1 MFSVKLVYIRIL
13 GEFMDFVGLTIFI
26 LQFLK
31 NVVGNWGLAII
42 ALTIIVRLAMW
53 HSSVSQ
59 QRSMRVMQ
67 ALQPKMKMIQDRYKS
82 DPQTMQ
88 RKMAEFYKEHQ
99 FNPMGGCL
107 PMLIQIPIFIL
118 LYTALIS
125 PQFIAA
131 AGKSNFLF
139 IDRLDATIKS
149 NAGVSFDG
157 KFQVGPRDNFQAGK
171 EAKVYLK
178 SGEVLDSVKV
188 KQPMKAVEVQGDI
201 VPGENLDLKIAL
213 DNLNLKF
220 AELNGIEKAEIDI
233 LDISTR
239 ETEKVEFTRNGD
251 ILMASVPTAVVA
263 GAIHYDVIFLII
275 LFAITMWI
283 SQKVMMAQNKNQP
296 QDPTQQAIQKSMGTI
311 MPVMIMVTF
320 VFIPIPAG
328 VLLYLVTSN
337 IFQIVQT
344 VIINKKL
351 DKEDETKKAAKQGSN
366 KDIDTKASM
375 DSKIIEVKDAKD
387 VEDK

>member
-1 MFSVKLVYIRIL
+1 
-13 GEFMDFVGLTIFI
+13 MDFVQLTIYI
-26 LQFLK
+26 LKILA

-53 HSSVSQ
+53 HSSVAQ
-59 QRSMRVMQ
+59 QRSMRTMQ
-67 ALQPKMKMIQDRYKS
+67 ALQPKMKMIQERYKS

-118 LYTALIS
+118 LYSALIS
-125 PQFIAA
+125 PQFIQQ
-131 AGKSNFLF
+131 AGKANFLF

-157 KFQVGPRDNFQAGK
+157 KFQAGPRDTFQAGK

-178 SGEVLDSVKV
+178 NGDIIEKV
-188 KQPMKAVEVQGDI
+188 KINQPMKAVSVQGEL
-201 VPGENLDLKIAL
+201 VPGETLDLKIPL
-213 DNLNLKF
+213 DNLNEKF
-220 AELNGIEKAEIDI
+220 SVLDNVEKAEIDV

-239 ETEKVEFTRNGD
+239 ETEKLTFERNGG
-251 ILMASVPTAVVA
+251 ILIASVPTAAVQTEV
-263 GAIHYDVIFLII
+263 HYDVIALIV

-296 QDPTQQAIQKSMGTI
+296 QDPSQQAIQKSMGTI
-311 MPVMIMVTF
+311 MPVMIIATF
-320 VFIPIPAG
+320 IFIPIPAG

-351 DKEDETKKAAKQGSN
+351 DKEDEEKKAEKQAKSAKKDIEKKAAEN
-366 KDIDTKASM
+366 
-375 DSKIIEVKDAKD
+375 SKVIEVKEKD
-387 VEDK
+387 IKETGEDN

>member
-1 MFSVKLVYIRIL
+1 
-13 GEFMDFVGLTIFI
+13 MDFVGLTIYI
-26 LQFLK
+26 LKGLAQIFG
-31 NVVGNWGLAII
+31 NNWGLAII
-42 ALTIIVRLAMW
+42 ALTIIVRLLMW
-53 HSSVSQ
+53 HSSVAQ

-67 ALQPKMKMIQDRYKS
+67 TLQPKMKMIQDRYKS

-125 PQFIAA
+125 PQFLEQ
-131 AGKSNFLF
+131 AGKANFFF
-139 IDRLDATIKS
+139 IERLDATIKS

-178 SGEVLDSVKV
+178 TGETLEKVKV
-188 KQPMKAVEVQGDI
+188 KQPMKAVEVQGNI
-201 VPGENLDLKIAL
+201 VPGETLDLKISL
-213 DNLNLKF
+213 DNLNEKF
-220 AELNGIEKAEIDI
+220 SVLDNVEKAEIDI
-233 LDISTR
+233 LDMSTR
-239 ETEKVEFTRNGD
+239 ETEKVEFKRVGD
-251 ILMASVPTAVVA
+251 ILAASVPTVKVES
-263 GAIHYDVIFLII
+263 AIHYDVIFLIM
-275 LFAITMWI
+275 LFAATMYL

-311 MPVMIMVTF
+311 MPVMILATF
-320 VFIPIPAG
+320 LFIPIPAG

-337 IFQIVQT
+337 IFQIAQT

-351 DKEDETKKAAKQGSN
+351 DKEENDKKAQKSGSASKTVDEKVS
-366 KDIDTKASM
+366 KDSN
-375 DSKIIEVKDAKD
+375 IIEVKDAKNLD
-387 VEDK
+387 TKDEEQK

>member
-1 MFSVKLVYIRIL
+1 MGFT
-13 GEFMDFVGLTIFI
+13 DLTIMV
-26 LQFLK
+26 LK
-31 NVVGNWGLAII
+31 CLANIVGNWGLAII
-42 ALTIIVRLAMW
+42 VLTILVRLAMW
-53 HSSVSQ
+53 HSSVAQ

-82 DPQTMQ
+82 DPQMMQ

-118 LYTALIS
+118 LYSALIS
-125 PQFIAA
+125 PQFLEQ
-131 AGKSNFLF
+131 AGRANFLF

-149 NAGVSFDG
+149 NAGLSFDG
-157 KFQVGPRDNFQAGK
+157 KFQVGERDNFQAGK
-171 EAKVYLK
+171 VAKVYLEN
-178 SGEVLDSVKV
+178 GEILEAVKV
-188 KQPMKAVEVQGDI
+188 KQPMKAVEVQGSI
-201 VPGENLDLKIAL
+201 VPGEDLDLKIPL

-220 AELNGIEKAEIDI
+220 AELNGIKKADIDV

-239 ETEKVEFTRNGD
+239 ETEKVEFIRSGD
-251 ILMASVPTAVVA
+251 ILMASVPTVKVE

-283 SQKVMMAQNKNQP
+283 SQKVMMAQSKNQP

-311 MPVMIMVTF
+311 MPAMIMVTF

-351 DKEDETKKAAKQGSN
+351 DAEDAAKKAAKSGA
-366 KDIDTKASM
+366 KTVDTKAQTGEV
-375 DSKIIEVKDAKD
+375 IEVKDVKD
-387 VEDK
+387 VDTPDTKE

>member
-1 MFSVKLVYIRIL
+1 
-13 GEFMDFVGLTIFI
+13 MDFVGLTIEI
-26 LQFLK
+26 LKALAALF
-31 NVVGNWGLAII
+31 NNNWGLAII

-125 PQFIAA
+125 PQFIQQ
-131 AGKSNFLF
+131 AGKANFIF

-157 KFQVGPRDNFQAGK
+157 KFQASPRDVFQAGK
-171 EAKVYLK
+171 TAKVYLK
-178 SGEVLDSVKV
+178 NGEILDAVKIN
-188 KQPMKAVEVQGDI
+188 QPTKAVIVQGAV
-201 VPGENLDLKIAL
+201 VPGESLDLKIPL
-213 DNLNLKF
+213 DNLNEKF
-220 AELNGIEKAEIDI
+220 SILDMVEKADIDI

-239 ETEKVEFTRNGD
+239 ETEKVEFVRLGD
-251 ILMASVPTAVVA
+251 NLISSVPTDKVET
-263 GAIHYDVIFLII
+263 AIHYDVIFLII
-275 LFAITMWI
+275 LFAITMFI

-311 MPVMIMVTF
+311 MPAMIMVTF
-320 VFIPIPAG
+320 IFIPIPAG

-337 IFQIVQT
+337 IFQIFQT
-344 VIINKKL
+344 IIINKKL
-351 DKEDETKKAAKQGSN
+351 DKEDEAKKLAKAG
-366 KDIDTKASM
+366 KDPKDKAS
-375 DSKIIEVKDAKD
+375 DGSKIIEVKDVKEVD
-387 VEDK
+387 DNKEN

>member
-1 MFSVKLVYIRIL
+1 
-13 GEFMDFVGLTIFI
+13 MDFVGLTIEI
-26 LQFLK
+26 LKALAALF
-31 NVVGNWGLAII
+31 NNNWGLAII

-125 PQFIAA
+125 PQFIQQ
-131 AGKSNFLF
+131 AGKANFIF

-157 KFQVGPRDNFQAGK
+157 KFQASPRDVFQAGK
-171 EAKVYLK
+171 TAKVYLK
-178 SGEVLDSVKV
+178 NGEILDAVKIN
-188 KQPMKAVEVQGDI
+188 QPTKAVIVQGAV
-201 VPGENLDLKIAL
+201 VPGESLDLKIPL
-213 DNLNLKF
+213 DNLNEKF
-220 AELNGIEKAEIDI
+220 SILDMVEKADIDI

-239 ETEKVEFTRNGD
+239 ETEKVEFVRSGD
-251 ILMASVPTAVVA
+251 NLISSVPTDKVET
-263 GAIHYDVIFLII
+263 AIHYDVIFLII
-275 LFAITMWI
+275 LFAITMFI

-311 MPVMIMVTF
+311 MPAMIMVTF
-320 VFIPIPAG
+320 IFIPIPAG

-337 IFQIVQT
+337 IFQIFQT
-344 VIINKKL
+344 IIINKKL
-351 DKEDETKKAAKQGSN
+351 DKEDEVKKLAKAG
-366 KDIDTKASM
+366 KDPKDKAS
-375 DSKIIEVKDAKD
+375 DGSKIIEVKDVKEVD
-387 VEDK
+387 DNKEN

>member
-1 MFSVKLVYIRIL
+1 
-13 GEFMDFVGLTIFI
+13 MDFVGLTIEI
-26 LQFLK
+26 LKALAALF
-31 NVVGNWGLAII
+31 NNNWGLAII

-125 PQFIAA
+125 PQFIQQ
-131 AGKSNFLF
+131 AGKANFIF

-157 KFQVGPRDNFQAGK
+157 KFQASPRDVFQAGK
-171 EAKVYLK
+171 TAKVYLK
-178 SGEVLDSVKV
+178 NGETLDAVKIN
-188 KQPMKAVEVQGDI
+188 QPTKAVIVQGAV
-201 VPGENLDLKIAL
+201 VPGESLDLKIPL
-213 DNLNLKF
+213 DNLNEKF
-220 AELNGIEKAEIDI
+220 SILDMVEKADIDI

-239 ETEKVEFTRNGD
+239 ETEKVEFVRSGD
-251 ILMASVPTAVVA
+251 NLISSVPTDKVET
-263 GAIHYDVIFLII
+263 AIHYDVIFLII
-275 LFAITMWI
+275 LFAITMFI

-311 MPVMIMVTF
+311 MPAMIMVTF
-320 VFIPIPAG
+320 IFIPIPAG

-337 IFQIVQT
+337 IFQIFQT
-344 VIINKKL
+344 IIINKKL
-351 DKEDETKKAAKQGSN
+351 DKEDEAKKLAKAG
-366 KDIDTKASM
+366 KDPKDKAS
-375 DSKIIEVKDAKD
+375 DGSKIIEVKDVKEVD
-387 VEDK
+387 DNKEN

>member
-1 MFSVKLVYIRIL
+1 
-13 GEFMDFVGLTIFI
+13 MDFVGLTIEI
-26 LQFLK
+26 LKALAALF
-31 NVVGNWGLAII
+31 NNNWGLAII

-125 PQFIAA
+125 PQFIQQ
-131 AGKSNFLF
+131 AGKANFIF

-157 KFQVGPRDNFQAGK
+157 KFQASPRDVFQAGK
-171 EAKVYLK
+171 TAKVYLK
-178 SGEVLDSVKV
+178 NGEILDAVKIN
-188 KQPMKAVEVQGDI
+188 QPTKAVIVQGAV
-201 VPGENLDLKIAL
+201 VPGESLDLKIPL
-213 DNLNLKF
+213 DNLNEKF
-220 AELNGIEKAEIDI
+220 SILDMVEKADIDI

-239 ETEKVEFTRNGD
+239 ETEKVEFVRLGD
-251 ILMASVPTAVVA
+251 NLISSVPTDKVET
-263 GAIHYDVIFLII
+263 AIHYDVIFLII
-275 LFAITMWI
+275 LFAITMFI

-311 MPVMIMVTF
+311 MPAMIMVTF
-320 VFIPIPAG
+320 IFIPIPAG
-328 VLLYLVTSN
+328 VLLYPVTSN
-337 IFQIVQT
+337 IFQIFQT
-344 VIINKKL
+344 IIINKKL
-351 DKEDETKKAAKQGSN
+351 DKEDEVKKLAKAG
-366 KDIDTKASM
+366 KDPKDKAS
-375 DSKIIEVKDAKD
+375 DGSKIIEVKDVKEVD
-387 VEDK
+387 DNKEN

>member
-1 MFSVKLVYIRIL
+1 
-13 GEFMDFVGLTIFI
+13 MDFVGLTIEI
-26 LQFLK
+26 LKALAALF
-31 NVVGNWGLAII
+31 NNNWGLAII

-125 PQFIAA
+125 PQFIQQ
-131 AGKSNFLF
+131 AGKANFIF

-157 KFQVGPRDNFQAGK
+157 KFQASPRDVFQAGK
-171 EAKVYLK
+171 TAKVYLK
-178 SGEVLDSVKV
+178 IGEILDAVKIN
-188 KQPMKAVEVQGDI
+188 QPTKAVIVQGAV
-201 VPGENLDLKIAL
+201 VPGESLDLKIPL
-213 DNLNLKF
+213 DNLNEKF
-220 AELNGIEKAEIDI
+220 SILDMVEKADIDI

-239 ETEKVEFTRNGD
+239 ETEKVEFVRSGD
-251 ILMASVPTAVVA
+251 NLISSVPTDKVET
-263 GAIHYDVIFLII
+263 AIHYDVIFLII
-275 LFAITMWI
+275 LFAITMFI

-296 QDPTQQAIQKSMGTI
+296 QAPTQQAIQKSMGTI
-311 MPVMIMVTF
+311 MPAMIMVTF
-320 VFIPIPAG
+320 IFIPIPAG

-337 IFQIVQT
+337 IFQIFQT
-344 VIINKKL
+344 IIINKKL
-351 DKEDETKKAAKQGSN
+351 DKEDEAKKLAKAG
-366 KDIDTKASM
+366 KDPKDKAS
-375 DSKIIEVKDAKD
+375 DGSKIIEVKDVKEVD
-387 VEDK
+387 DNKEN

>member
-1 MFSVKLVYIRIL
+1 
-13 GEFMDFVGLTIFI
+13 MDFVGLTIEI
-26 LQFLK
+26 LKALAALF
-31 NVVGNWGLAII
+31 NNNWGLAII

-125 PQFIAA
+125 PQFIQQ
-131 AGKSNFLF
+131 AGKANFIF

-157 KFQVGPRDNFQAGK
+157 KFQASPRDVFQAGK
-171 EAKVYLK
+171 TAKVYLK
-178 SGEVLDSVKV
+178 NGEILDAVKIN
-188 KQPMKAVEVQGDI
+188 QPTKAVIVQGAV
-201 VPGENLDLKIAL
+201 VPGESLDLKIPL
-213 DNLNLKF
+213 DNLNEKF
-220 AELNGIEKAEIDI
+220 SILDMVEKADIDI
-233 LDISTR
+233 LDIITR
-239 ETEKVEFTRNGD
+239 ETEKVEFVRSGD
-251 ILMASVPTAVVA
+251 NLISSVPTDKVET
-263 GAIHYDVIFLII
+263 AIHYDVIFLII
-275 LFAITMWI
+275 LFAITMFI

-311 MPVMIMVTF
+311 MPAMIMVTF
-320 VFIPIPAG
+320 IFIPIPAG

-337 IFQIVQT
+337 IFQIFQT
-344 VIINKKL
+344 IIINKKL
-351 DKEDETKKAAKQGSN
+351 DKEDEAKKLAKAG
-366 KDIDTKASM
+366 KDPKDKAS
-375 DSKIIEVKDAKD
+375 DGSKIIEVKDVKEVD
-387 VEDK
+387 DNKEN

>member
-1 MFSVKLVYIRIL
+1 
-13 GEFMDFVGLTIFI
+13 MDFVGLTIEI
-26 LQFLK
+26 LKALAALF
-31 NVVGNWGLAII
+31 NNNWGLAII

-125 PQFIAA
+125 PQFIQQ
-131 AGKSNFLF
+131 AGKANFIF

-157 KFQVGPRDNFQAGK
+157 KFQASPRDVFQAGK
-171 EAKVYLK
+171 TAKVYLK
-178 SGEVLDSVKV
+178 NGEILDAVKIN
-188 KQPMKAVEVQGDI
+188 QPTKAVIVQGAV
-201 VPGENLDLKIAL
+201 VPGESLDLKIPL
-213 DNLNLKF
+213 DNLNEKF
-220 AELNGIEKAEIDI
+220 SILDMVEKADIDI

-239 ETEKVEFTRNGD
+239 ETEKVEFVRSGD
-251 ILMASVPTAVVA
+251 NLISSVPTDKVET
-263 GAIHYDVIFLII
+263 AIHYDVIFLII
-275 LFAITMWI
+275 LFAITMFI

-311 MPVMIMVTF
+311 MPAMIMVTF
-320 VFIPIPAG
+320 IFIPIPAG

-337 IFQIVQT
+337 IFQIFQT
-344 VIINKKL
+344 IIINKKL
-351 DKEDETKKAAKQGSN
+351 DKEDEAKKLAKAG
-366 KDIDTKASM
+366 KDPKDKAS
-375 DSKIIEVKDAKD
+375 DGSKIIEVFEKHI
-387 VEDK
+387 

>member
-1 MFSVKLVYIRIL
+1 MGFT
-13 GEFMDFVGLTIFI
+13 DLTILI
-26 LQFLK
+26 LKCLA
-31 NVVGNWGLAII
+31 NLVGNWGLAII
-42 ALTIIVRLAMW
+42 ALTILVRLAMW
-53 HSSVSQ
+53 HSSVAQ
-59 QRSMRVMQ
+59 QRSMRTMQ

-82 DPQTMQ
+82 DPQMMQ

-118 LYTALIS
+118 LYSALIS
-125 PQFIAA
+125 PQFLEQ
-131 AGKSNFLF
+131 AGKANFLF

-149 NAGVSFDG
+149 NAGLSFDG
-157 KFQVGPRDNFQAGK
+157 KFQVGERDNFQAGK
-171 EAKVYLK
+171 VAKVYLDN
-178 SGEVLDSVKV
+178 GEILEGVKV
-188 KQPMKAVEVQGDI
+188 KQPMKAVEVQGSI

-220 AELNGIEKAEIDI
+220 AELNGIEKAELDI

-239 ETEKVEFTRNGD
+239 ETEKIEFTRSGD
-251 ILMASVPTAVVA
+251 ILMASVPTVKVE
-263 GAIHYDVIFLII
+263 GTIHYDVIFLII

-283 SQKVMMAQNKNQP
+283 SQKVMMAQSKNQP

-311 MPVMIMVTF
+311 MPAMIMVTF

-351 DKEDETKKAAKQGSN
+351 DAEEAAKKAAKTGAN
-366 KDIDTKASM
+366 TIDKKAQTGE
-375 DSKIIEVKDAKD
+375 IIEVKDAKD
-387 VEDK
+387 VDNQNKEE

>member
-1 MFSVKLVYIRIL
+1 
-13 GEFMDFVGLTIFI
+13 MDFVGLTIEI
-26 LQFLK
+26 LKVLANLF
-31 NVVGNWGLAII
+31 NNNWGLAII

-125 PQFIAA
+125 PQFIQQ
-131 AGKSNFLF
+131 AGKANFFF
-139 IDRLDATIKS
+139 IERLDATIKS

-157 KFQVGPRDNFQAGK
+157 KFQASPRDIFQAGK
-171 EAKVYLK
+171 TAKVYLK
-178 SGEVLDSVKV
+178 NGETLEGVKIN
-188 KQPMKAVEVQGDI
+188 QPTKAVIIQGNI
-201 VPGENLDLKIAL
+201 TPGETLDLKIPL
-213 DNLNLKF
+213 DNLNEKF
-220 AELNGIEKAEIDI
+220 STLDMVEKAEVDI

-239 ETEKVEFTRNGD
+239 ETEKVEFTRTGD
-251 ILMASVPTAVVA
+251 NLIASVPTDKVET
-263 GAIHYDVIFLII
+263 AIHYDVIALII
-275 LFAITMWI
+275 LFAITMFI

-337 IFQIVQT
+337 LFQIVQT

-351 DKEDETKKAAKQGSN
+351 DKEDEEKKLAKTG
-366 KDIDTKASM
+366 KTA
-375 DSKIIEVKDAKD
+375 DSKVSGDSKVIEAKD
-387 VEDK
+387 VKDVENKED

>member
-1 MFSVKLVYIRIL
+1 
-13 GEFMDFVGLTIFI
+13 MDFVQLTIWI
-26 LQFLK
+26 LKGLA
-31 NVVGNWGLAII
+31 NTVGNWGLAII
-42 ALTIIVRLAMW
+42 ALTVIIRLLMW
-53 HSSVSQ
+53 PSSVSQ

-125 PQFIAA
+125 PQFIQQ
-131 AGKSNFLF
+131 AGKANFLF

-157 KFQVGPRDNFQAGK
+157 EFQAGPRDTFQSGK

-178 SGEVLDSVKV
+178 NGEVLERVKI
-188 KQPMKAVEVQGDI
+188 KNPTRAVSIQGEVT
-201 VPGENLDLKIAL
+201 PGETIDLKISL
-213 DNLNLKF
+213 D
-220 AELNGIEKAEIDI
+220 ELNQKYSVLNNVEKAEVDI

-239 ETEKVEFTRNGD
+239 ETEKVTFEKRGD
-251 ILMASVPTAVVA
+251 ILAASVATVAIQPT
-263 GAIHYDVIFLII
+263 IHYDVIFLIF
-275 LFAITMWI
+275 LFAVTMWV

-296 QDPTQQAIQKSMGTI
+296 QDPTQQTIQKSMGTI
-311 MPVMIMVTF
+311 MPIMILVTF

-337 IFQIVQT
+337 CFQIVQT

-351 DKEDETKKAAKQGSN
+351 DKEEEAKKATKQANETN
-366 KDIDTKASM
+366 KDIKAKAAE
-375 DSKIIEVKDAKD
+375 DSKVIEADAKD
-387 VEDK
+387 INSEDKN

>member
-1 MFSVKLVYIRIL
+1 
-13 GEFMDFVGLTIFI
+13 MDFVGLTIEI
-26 LQFLK
+26 LKALAALF
-31 NVVGNWGLAII
+31 NNNWGLAII

-125 PQFIAA
+125 PQFIQQ
-131 AGKSNFLF
+131 AGKANFIF

-157 KFQVGPRDNFQAGK
+157 KFQASPRDVFQAGK
-171 EAKVYLK
+171 TAKVYLK
-178 SGEVLDSVKV
+178 NGETLDAVKIN
-188 KQPMKAVEVQGDI
+188 QPTKAVIVQGAV
-201 VPGENLDLKIAL
+201 VPGESLDLKIPL
-213 DNLNLKF
+213 DNLNEKF
-220 AELNGIEKAEIDI
+220 SILDMVEKADIDI

-239 ETEKVEFTRNGD
+239 ETEKVEFVRSGD
-251 ILMASVPTAVVA
+251 NLISSVPTDKVET
-263 GAIHYDVIFLII
+263 AIHYDVIFLII
-275 LFAITMWI
+275 LFAITMFI

-311 MPVMIMVTF
+311 MPAMIMVTF
-320 VFIPIPAG
+320 IFIPIPAG

-337 IFQIVQT
+337 IFQIFQT
-344 VIINKKL
+344 IIINKKL
-351 DKEDETKKAAKQGSN
+351 DKEDEAKKLAKAG
-366 KDIDTKASM
+366 KDPKDKAS
-375 DSKIIEVKDAKD
+375 DGSKIIEVKDVKEVD
-387 VEDK
+387 DNKES

>member
-1 MFSVKLVYIRIL
+1 MSIHKLL
-13 GEFMDFVGLTIFI
+13 GDIMGFTDLTILI
-26 LQFLK
+26 LKCLA
-31 NVVGNWGLAII
+31 NLVGNWGLAII
-42 ALTIIVRLAMW
+42 ALTILVRLAMW
-53 HSSVSQ
+53 HSSVAQ
-59 QRSMRVMQ
+59 QRSMRTMQ

-82 DPQTMQ
+82 DPQMMQ

-118 LYTALIS
+118 LYSALIS
-125 PQFIAA
+125 PQFLEQ
-131 AGKSNFLF
+131 AGKANFLF

-149 NAGVSFDG
+149 NAGLSFDG
-157 KFQVGPRDNFQAGK
+157 KFQVGERDNFQAGK
-171 EAKVYLK
+171 VAKVYLDN
-178 SGEVLDSVKV
+178 GEILEGVKV
-188 KQPMKAVEVQGDI
+188 KQPMKAVEVQGSI

-220 AELNGIEKAEIDI
+220 AELNGIEKAELDI

-239 ETEKVEFTRNGD
+239 ETEKIEFTRSGD
-251 ILMASVPTAVVA
+251 ILMASVPTVKVE
-263 GAIHYDVIFLII
+263 GTIHYDVIFLII

-283 SQKVMMAQNKNQP
+283 SQKVMMAQSKNQP

-311 MPVMIMVTF
+311 MPAMIMVTF

-351 DKEDETKKAAKQGSN
+351 DAEEAAKKAAKTGAN
-366 KDIDTKASM
+366 TIDKKAQTGE
-375 DSKIIEVKDAKD
+375 IIEVKDAKD
-387 VEDK
+387 VDNQNKEE

>member
-1 MFSVKLVYIRIL
+1 
-13 GEFMDFVGLTIFI
+13 MDFVGLTIEI
-26 LQFLK
+26 LKALAALF
-31 NVVGNWGLAII
+31 NNNWGLAII

-125 PQFIAA
+125 PQFIQQ
-131 AGKSNFLF
+131 AGKANFIF

-157 KFQVGPRDNFQAGK
+157 KFQASPRDVFQAGK
-171 EAKVYLK
+171 TAKVYLK
-178 SGEVLDSVKV
+178 NGEILDAVKIN
-188 KQPMKAVEVQGDI
+188 QPTKAVIVQGAV
-201 VPGENLDLKIAL
+201 VPGESLDLKIPL
-213 DNLNLKF
+213 DNLNEKF
-220 AELNGIEKAEIDI
+220 SILDMVEKADIDI

-239 ETEKVEFTRNGD
+239 ETEKVEFVRSGD
-251 ILMASVPTAVVA
+251 NLISSVPTDKIET
-263 GAIHYDVIFLII
+263 AIHYDVIFLII
-275 LFAITMWI
+275 LFAITMFI

-311 MPVMIMVTF
+311 MPAMIMVTF
-320 VFIPIPAG
+320 IFIPIPAG

-337 IFQIVQT
+337 IFQIFQT
-344 VIINKKL
+344 IIINKKL
-351 DKEDETKKAAKQGSN
+351 DKEDEAKKLAKAG
-366 KDIDTKASM
+366 KDPKDKAS
-375 DSKIIEVKDAKD
+375 DGSKIIEVKDVKEVD
-387 VEDK
+387 DNKEN

>member
-1 MFSVKLVYIRIL
+1 
-13 GEFMDFVGLTIFI
+13 MDFLGLTIEI
-26 LQFLK
+26 LKALAALF
-31 NVVGNWGLAII
+31 NNNWGLAII

-125 PQFIAA
+125 PQFIQQ
-131 AGKSNFLF
+131 AGKANFIF

-157 KFQVGPRDNFQAGK
+157 KFQASPRDVFQAGK
-171 EAKVYLK
+171 TAKVYLK
-178 SGEVLDSVKV
+178 NGEILDAVKIN
-188 KQPMKAVEVQGDI
+188 QPTKAVIVQGAV
-201 VPGENLDLKIAL
+201 VPGESLDLKIPL
-213 DNLNLKF
+213 DNLNEKF
-220 AELNGIEKAEIDI
+220 SILDMVEKADIDI

-239 ETEKVEFTRNGD
+239 ETEKVEFVRSGD
-251 ILMASVPTAVVA
+251 NLISSVPTDKVET
-263 GAIHYDVIFLII
+263 AIHYDVIFLII
-275 LFAITMWI
+275 LFAITMFI

-311 MPVMIMVTF
+311 MPAMIMVTF
-320 VFIPIPAG
+320 IFIPIPAG

-337 IFQIVQT
+337 IFQIFQT
-344 VIINKKL
+344 IIINKKL
-351 DKEDETKKAAKQGSN
+351 DKEDEAKKLAKAG
-366 KDIDTKASM
+366 KDPKDKAS
-375 DSKIIEVKDAKD
+375 DGSKIIEVKDVKEVD
-387 VEDK
+387 DNKEN

>member
-1 MFSVKLVYIRIL
+1 
-13 GEFMDFVGLTIFI
+13 MDFVGLTIEI
-26 LQFLK
+26 LKALAALF
-31 NVVGNWGLAII
+31 NNNWGLAII

-125 PQFIAA
+125 PQFIQQ
-131 AGKSNFLF
+131 AGKANFIF

-157 KFQVGPRDNFQAGK
+157 KFQASPRDVFQAGK
-171 EAKVYLK
+171 TAKVYLK
-178 SGEVLDSVKV
+178 NGEILDAVKIN
-188 KQPMKAVEVQGDI
+188 QPTKAVIVQGAV
-201 VPGENLDLKIAL
+201 VPGESLDLKIPL
-213 DNLNLKF
+213 DNLNEKF
-220 AELNGIEKAEIDI
+220 SILDMVEKADIDI

-239 ETEKVEFTRNGD
+239 ETEKVEFVRSGD
-251 ILMASVPTAVVA
+251 NLISSVPTDKVET
-263 GAIHYDVIFLII
+263 AIHYDVIFLII
-275 LFAITMWI
+275 LFAITMFI

-311 MPVMIMVTF
+311 MPAMIMVTF
-320 VFIPIPAG
+320 IFIPIPAG

-337 IFQIVQT
+337 IFQIFQT
-344 VIINKKL
+344 IIINKKL
-351 DKEDETKKAAKQGSN
+351 DKEDEAKKLAKAG
-366 KDIDTKASM
+366 KDPKDKAS
-375 DSKIIEVKDAKD
+375 DGSKIIEVKDVKEVD
-387 VEDK
+387 DNKES

>member
-1 MFSVKLVYIRIL
+1 
-13 GEFMDFVGLTIFI
+13 MDFVGLTIEI
-26 LQFLK
+26 LKALAALF
-31 NVVGNWGLAII
+31 NNNWGLAII

-125 PQFIAA
+125 PQFIQQ
-131 AGKSNFLF
+131 AGKANFFF
-139 IDRLDATIKS
+139 IERLDATIKS

-157 KFQVGPRDNFQAGK
+157 KFQASPRDIFQAGK
-171 EAKVYLK
+171 TARVYLK
-178 SGEVLDSVKV
+178 NGETLEGVKIN
-188 KQPMKAVEVQGDI
+188 QPTKAVIIQGTV
-201 VPGENLDLKIAL
+201 VPGETLDLKIPL
-213 DNLNLKF
+213 DNLNEKF
-220 AELNGIEKAEIDI
+220 SVLDMVEKAEVDV

-239 ETEKVEFTRNGD
+239 ETEKVEFTRAGD
-251 ILMASVPTAVVA
+251 NLIASVPTDKVET
-263 GAIHYDVIFLII
+263 AIHYDVIALII
-275 LFAITMWI
+275 LFAITMFI

-320 VFIPIPAG
+320 IFIPIPAG

-337 IFQIVQT
+337 LFQIVQT

-351 DKEDETKKAAKQGSN
+351 DKEDEEKKLAKSGKPADN
-366 KDIDTKASM
+366 KAS
-375 DSKIIEVKDAKD
+375 DNSKIIEAKD
-387 VEDK
+387 VKDIENKED

>member
-1 MFSVKLVYIRIL
+1 
-13 GEFMDFVGLTIFI
+13 MDFVGLTIWI
-26 LQFLK
+26 LKILA
-31 NVVGNWGLAII
+31 NIVGNWGLAII
-42 ALTIIVRLAMW
+42 VLTIIVRLAMW
-53 HSSVSQ
+53 QSSVSQ

-67 ALQPKMKMIQDRYKS
+67 TLQPKMKMIQDRYKS

-99 FNPMGGCL
+99 FNPMSGCL

-131 AGKSNFLF
+131 AGKANFLF
-139 IDRLDATIKS
+139 VDRLDATIKS

-157 KFQVGPRDNFQAGK
+157 EFQANARDNFQTGK

-178 SGEVLDSVKV
+178 NGDILERVKIKNPSRAVTVQGEV
-188 KQPMKAVEVQGDI
+188 
-201 VPGENLDLKIAL
+201 VPGEEIDLKISL
-213 DNLNLKF
+213 D
-220 AELNGIEKAEIDI
+220 ELNQKYSVLNNVERAEVDI

-239 ETEKVEFTRNGD
+239 ETERVMFDKRGD
-251 ILMASVPTAVVA
+251 ILAATVPTIAIQP
-263 GAIHYDVIFLII
+263 AIHYDVIFLIF
-275 LFAITMWI
+275 LFAVTMWI

-311 MPVMIMVTF
+311 MPVMILVTF

-337 IFQIVQT
+337 VFQIAQT

-351 DKEDETKKAAKQGSN
+351 DKEEEVKKTEKQAKNTKKDIETKAAEGS
-366 KDIDTKASM
+366 KVIETEARDISD
-375 DSKIIEVKDAKD
+375 
-387 VEDK
+387 EDKKE

>member
-1 MFSVKLVYIRIL
+1 
-13 GEFMDFVGLTIFI
+13 MDFVGLTIEI
-26 LQFLK
+26 LKALAALF
-31 NVVGNWGLAII
+31 NNNWGLAII

-125 PQFIAA
+125 PQFIQQ
-131 AGKSNFLF
+131 AGKANFIF

-157 KFQVGPRDNFQAGK
+157 KFQASPRDVFQAGK
-171 EAKVYLK
+171 TAKVYLK
-178 SGEVLDSVKV
+178 NGETLDSVKIN
-188 KQPMKAVEVQGDI
+188 QPTKAVIVQGAV
-201 VPGENLDLKIAL
+201 VPGESLDLKIPL
-213 DNLNLKF
+213 DNLNEKF
-220 AELNGIEKAEIDI
+220 SILDMVEKADIDI
-233 LDISTR
+233 LDINTR
-239 ETEKVEFTRNGD
+239 ETEKVEFVRSGD
-251 ILMASVPTAVVA
+251 NLISSVPTDKVET
-263 GAIHYDVIFLII
+263 AIHYDVIFLII
-275 LFAITMWI
+275 LFAITMFI

-311 MPVMIMVTF
+311 MPAMIMVTF
-320 VFIPIPAG
+320 IFIPIPAG

-337 IFQIVQT
+337 IFQIFQT
-344 VIINKKL
+344 IIINKKL
-351 DKEDETKKAAKQGSN
+351 DKEDEAKKLAKAG
-366 KDIDTKASM
+366 KDPKDKAS
-375 DSKIIEVKDAKD
+375 DGSKIIEVKDVKEVD
-387 VEDK
+387 DNKEN

>member
-1 MFSVKLVYIRIL
+1 
-13 GEFMDFVGLTIFI
+13 MDFVALTIEI
-26 LQFLK
+26 LKVLANLF
-31 NVVGNWGLAII
+31 NNNWGLAII

-125 PQFIAA
+125 PQFIQQ
-131 AGKSNFLF
+131 AGKANFIF

-157 KFQVGPRDNFQAGK
+157 KFQASPRDVFQAGK
-171 EAKVYLK
+171 TAKVYLK
-178 SGEVLDSVKV
+178 NGEILDAVKIN
-188 KQPMKAVEVQGDI
+188 QPTKAVIVQGAV
-201 VPGENLDLKIAL
+201 VPGESLDLKIPL
-213 DNLNLKF
+213 DNLNEKF
-220 AELNGIEKAEIDI
+220 SILDMVEKADIDI

-239 ETEKVEFTRNGD
+239 ETEKVEFVRLGD
-251 ILMASVPTAVVA
+251 NLISSVPTDKVET
-263 GAIHYDVIFLII
+263 AIHYDVIFLII
-275 LFAITMWI
+275 LFAITMFI

-311 MPVMIMVTF
+311 MPAMIMVTF
-320 VFIPIPAG
+320 IFIPIPAG

-337 IFQIVQT
+337 IFQIFQT
-344 VIINKKL
+344 IIINKKL
-351 DKEDETKKAAKQGSN
+351 DKEDEVKKLAKAG
-366 KDIDTKASM
+366 KDPKDKAS
-375 DSKIIEVKDAKD
+375 DGSKIIEVKDVKEVD
-387 VEDK
+387 DNKEN

>member
-1 MFSVKLVYIRIL
+1 
-13 GEFMDFVGLTIFI
+13 MDFVGLTIEI
-26 LQFLK
+26 LKALAALF
-31 NVVGNWGLAII
+31 NNNWGLAII

-125 PQFIAA
+125 PQFIQQ
-131 AGKSNFLF
+131 AGKANFIF

-157 KFQVGPRDNFQAGK
+157 KFQASPRDVFQAGK
-171 EAKVYLK
+171 TAKVYLK
-178 SGEVLDSVKV
+178 NGETLDTVKIN
-188 KQPMKAVEVQGDI
+188 QPTKAVIVQGAV
-201 VPGENLDLKIAL
+201 VPGESLDLKIPL
-213 DNLNLKF
+213 DNLNEKF
-220 AELNGIEKAEIDI
+220 SILDMVEKADIDI
-233 LDISTR
+233 LDINTR
-239 ETEKVEFTRNGD
+239 ETEKVEFVRSGD
-251 ILMASVPTAVVA
+251 NLISSVPTDKVET
-263 GAIHYDVIFLII
+263 AIHYDVIFLII
-275 LFAITMWI
+275 LFAITMFI

-311 MPVMIMVTF
+311 MPAMIMVTF
-320 VFIPIPAG
+320 IFIPIPAG

-337 IFQIVQT
+337 IFQIFQT
-344 VIINKKL
+344 IIINKKL
-351 DKEDETKKAAKQGSN
+351 DKEDEAKKLAKAG
-366 KDIDTKASM
+366 KDPKDKAS
-375 DSKIIEVKDAKD
+375 DGSKIIEVKDVKEVD
-387 VEDK
+387 DNKEN

>member
-1 MFSVKLVYIRIL
+1 MGFT
-13 GEFMDFVGLTIFI
+13 DLTIMV
-26 LQFLK
+26 LK
-31 NVVGNWGLAII
+31 CLANIVGNWGLAII
-42 ALTIIVRLAMW
+42 VLTILVRLAMW
-53 HSSVSQ
+53 HSSVAQ

-82 DPQTMQ
+82 DPQMMQ

-118 LYTALIS
+118 LYSALIS
-125 PQFIAA
+125 PQFLEQ
-131 AGKSNFLF
+131 AGRANFLF

-149 NAGVSFDG
+149 NAGLSFDG
-157 KFQVGPRDNFQAGK
+157 KFQVGERDNFQAGK
-171 EAKVYLK
+171 VAKVYLEN
-178 SGEVLDSVKV
+178 GEILEAVKV
-188 KQPMKAVEVQGDI
+188 KQPMKAVEVQGSI
-201 VPGENLDLKIAL
+201 VPGEDLDLKIPL

-220 AELNGIEKAEIDI
+220 AELNGIKKADIDV

-239 ETEKVEFTRNGD
+239 ETEKVEFIRSGD
-251 ILMASVPTAVVA
+251 ILMASVPTVKVE
-263 GAIHYDVIFLII
+263 GAIHYDVIFLIV

-283 SQKVMMAQNKNQP
+283 SQKVMMAQSKNQP

-311 MPVMIMVTF
+311 MPAMIMVTF

-351 DKEDETKKAAKQGSN
+351 DAEDAAKKAAKSGA
-366 KDIDTKASM
+366 KTVDTKAQTGEV
-375 DSKIIEVKDAKD
+375 IEVKDVKD
-387 VEDK
+387 VDTPDTKE

>member
-1 MFSVKLVYIRIL
+1 
-13 GEFMDFVGLTIFI
+13 MDFVGLTIEI
-26 LQFLK
+26 LKALAALF
-31 NVVGNWGLAII
+31 NNNWGLAII

-125 PQFIAA
+125 PQFIQQ
-131 AGKSNFLF
+131 AGKANFIF

-157 KFQVGPRDNFQAGK
+157 KFQASPRDVFQAGK
-171 EAKVYLK
+171 TAKVYLK
-178 SGEVLDSVKV
+178 NGEILDAVKIN
-188 KQPMKAVEVQGDI
+188 QPTKAVIVQGAV
-201 VPGENLDLKIAL
+201 VPGESLDLKIPL
-213 DNLNLKF
+213 DNLNEKF
-220 AELNGIEKAEIDI
+220 SILDMVEKADIDI

-239 ETEKVEFTRNGD
+239 ETEKVEFVRSGD
-251 ILMASVPTAVVA
+251 NLISSVPTDKVET
-263 GAIHYDVIFLII
+263 AIHYDVIFLII
-275 LFAITMWI
+275 LFAITMFI

-311 MPVMIMVTF
+311 MPAMIMVTF
-320 VFIPIPAG
+320 IFIPIPAG

-337 IFQIVQT
+337 IFQIFQT
-344 VIINKKL
+344 IIINKKL
-351 DKEDETKKAAKQGSN
+351 DKEDEAKKLAKAG
-366 KDIDTKASM
+366 KDPKDKAS
-375 DSKIIEVKDAKD
+375 DGSKILEVKDVKEVD
-387 VEDK
+387 DNKEN

>member
-1 MFSVKLVYIRIL
+1 
-13 GEFMDFVGLTIFI
+13 MDFVGLTIEI
-26 LQFLK
+26 LKALAALF
-31 NVVGNWGLAII
+31 NNNWGLAII

-125 PQFIAA
+125 PQFIQQ
-131 AGKSNFLF
+131 AGKANFIF

-157 KFQVGPRDNFQAGK
+157 KFQASPRDVFQAGK
-171 EAKVYLK
+171 TAKVYLK
-178 SGEVLDSVKV
+178 NGEILDAVKIN
-188 KQPMKAVEVQGDI
+188 QPTKAVIVQGAV
-201 VPGENLDLKIAL
+201 VPGESLDLKIPL
-213 DNLNLKF
+213 DNLNEKF
-220 AELNGIEKAEIDI
+220 SILDMVEKADIDI

-239 ETEKVEFTRNGD
+239 ETEKVEFVRSGD
-251 ILMASVPTAVVA
+251 NLISSVPTDKVET
-263 GAIHYDVIFLII
+263 AIHYDVIFLII
-275 LFAITMWI
+275 LFAITMFI

-311 MPVMIMVTF
+311 MPAMIMVTF
-320 VFIPIPAG
+320 IFIPIPAG

-337 IFQIVQT
+337 IFQIFQT
-344 VIINKKL
+344 IIINKKL
-351 DKEDETKKAAKQGSN
+351 DKEVEAKKLAKAG
-366 KDIDTKASM
+366 KDPKDKAS
-375 DSKIIEVKDAKD
+375 DGSKIIEVKDVKEVD
-387 VEDK
+387 DNKEN

>member
-1 MFSVKLVYIRIL
+1 
-13 GEFMDFVGLTIFI
+13 MDFVGLTIEI
-26 LQFLK
+26 LKALAALF
-31 NVVGNWGLAII
+31 NNNWGLAII

-125 PQFIAA
+125 PQFIQQ
-131 AGKSNFLF
+131 AGKANFIF

-157 KFQVGPRDNFQAGK
+157 KFQASPRDVFQAGK
-171 EAKVYLK
+171 TAKVYLK
-178 SGEVLDSVKV
+178 NGEILDAVKIN
-188 KQPMKAVEVQGDI
+188 QPTKAVIVQGAV
-201 VPGENLDLKIAL
+201 VPGESLDLKIPL
-213 DNLNLKF
+213 DNLNEKF
-220 AELNGIEKAEIDI
+220 SILDMVEKADIDI

-239 ETEKVEFTRNGD
+239 ETEKVEFVRSGD
-251 ILMASVPTAVVA
+251 NLISSVPTDKVET
-263 GAIHYDVIFLII
+263 AIHYDVIFLII
-275 LFAITMWI
+275 LFAITMFI

-311 MPVMIMVTF
+311 MPAMIMVTF
-320 VFIPIPAG
+320 IFIPIPAG

-337 IFQIVQT
+337 IFQIFQT
-344 VIINKKL
+344 IIINKKL
-351 DKEDETKKAAKQGSN
+351 DKEDEAKKLAKAG
-366 KDIDTKASM
+366 KDPKDKAS
-375 DSKIIEVKDAKD
+375 DGSKIIEVKDVKEVD
-387 VEDK
+387 DNKEN

>member
-1 MFSVKLVYIRIL
+1 
-13 GEFMDFVGLTIFI
+13 MDFVQLTIWI
-26 LQFLK
+26 LKGLA

-53 HSSVSQ
+53 PSSVAQ

-99 FNPMGGCL
+99 FNPMSGCL
-107 PMLIQIPIFIL
+107 PMLIQIPVFIL

-125 PQFIAA
+125 PQFIQQ
-131 AGKSNFLF
+131 AGKANFLF

-157 KFQVGPRDNFQAGK
+157 EFQAGPRDTFQTGK

-178 SGEVLDSVKV
+178 NGEVLEKV
-188 KQPMKAVEVQGDI
+188 KIKNPTRAVTVQGDI
-201 VPGENLDLKIAL
+201 VPGESIDLKISL
-213 DNLNLKF
+213 D
-220 AELNGIEKAEIDI
+220 ELNQKYSVLSSVEKAEVDI

-239 ETEKVEFTRNGD
+239 ETEKVTFDKMGD
-251 ILMASVPTAVVA
+251 ILAASVPTVAVQP
-263 GAIHYDVIFLII
+263 AIHYGVIFLIF
-275 LFAITMWI
+275 LFAVTMWF
-283 SQKVMMAQNKNQP
+283 SQKVMMTQNKNQP

-311 MPVMIMVTF
+311 MPVMILVTF

-337 IFQIVQT
+337 VFQIAQT

-351 DKEDETKKAAKQGSN
+351 DAEDEAKKAGKQGKNTKK
-366 KDIDTKASM
+366 DIETKASE
-375 DSKIIEVKDAKD
+375 DSKVIEVKDAKD
-387 VEDK
+387 IPANDDKESDNDKN

>member
-1 MFSVKLVYIRIL
+1 
-13 GEFMDFVGLTIFI
+13 MDFVGLTIEI
-26 LQFLK
+26 LKALAALF
-31 NVVGNWGLAII
+31 NYNWGLAII

-67 ALQPKMKMIQDRYKS
+67 TLQPKMKMIQDRYKS

-99 FNPMGGCL
+99 FNPMSGCL

-125 PQFIAA
+125 PQFIQQ
-131 AGKSNFLF
+131 AGKANFFF
-139 IDRLDATIKS
+139 IERLDATIKS

-157 KFQVGPRDNFQAGK
+157 KFQAGARDLFQAGK
-171 EAKVYLK
+171 TAKVYLK
-178 SGEVLDSVKV
+178 NGETLDNVKIN
-188 KQPMKAVEVQGDI
+188 QPTKAVIVQGAI
-201 VPGENLDLKIAL
+201 VPGESLDLKIPL
-213 DNLNLKF
+213 DNLNEKF
-220 AELNGIEKAEIDI
+220 STLDMVEKADIDI

-239 ETEKVEFTRNGD
+239 ETEKVEFNRVEGNL
-251 ILMASVPTAVVA
+251 IASVPTAKVET
-263 GAIHYDVIFLII
+263 AIHYDVIFLII
-275 LFAITMWI
+275 LFAMTMFI
-283 SQKVMMAQNKNQP
+283 SQKVMMAQNKNQS

-320 VFIPIPAG
+320 IFIPIPAG

-337 IFQIVQT
+337 LFQIVQT

-351 DKEDETKKAAKQGSN
+351 DKEEEEKKLAKTKPA
-366 KDIDTKASM
+366 D
-375 DSKIIEVKDAKD
+375 DSKVIEVKDAKD
-387 VEDK
+387 VDTEEKN

>member
-1 MFSVKLVYIRIL
+1 
-13 GEFMDFVGLTIFI
+13 MDFVGLTIEI
-26 LQFLK
+26 LKALAALF
-31 NVVGNWGLAII
+31 NNNWGLAII

-125 PQFIAA
+125 PQFIQQ
-131 AGKSNFLF
+131 AGKANFIF

-157 KFQVGPRDNFQAGK
+157 KFQASPRDVFQAGK
-171 EAKVYLK
+171 TAKVYLK
-178 SGEVLDSVKV
+178 NGEILDAVKIN
-188 KQPMKAVEVQGDI
+188 QPTKAVIVQGAV
-201 VPGENLDLKIAL
+201 VPGESLDLKIPL
-213 DNLNLKF
+213 DNLNEKF
-220 AELNGIEKAEIDI
+220 SILDMVEKADIDI

-239 ETEKVEFTRNGD
+239 ETEKVEFVRSGD
-251 ILMASVPTAVVA
+251 NLISSVPTDKVET
-263 GAIHYDVIFLII
+263 AIHYDVIFLII
-275 LFAITMWI
+275 LVAIRMFLI
-283 SQKVMMAQNKNQP
+283 QKVMIAQNKNQP
-296 QDPTQQAIQKSMGTI
+296 RGRTRQAIQQRMGTI
-311 MPVMIMVTF
+311 MPAMIMVTF
-320 VFIPIPAG
+320 IFIPIPAG

-337 IFQIVQT
+337 IFQIFQT
-344 VIINKKL
+344 IIINKKL
-351 DKEDETKKAAKQGSN
+351 DKEDEAKKLAKAG
-366 KDIDTKASM
+366 KDPKDKAS
-375 DSKIIEVKDAKD
+375 DGSKIIEVKDVKEVD
-387 VEDK
+387 DNKEN

>member
-1 MFSVKLVYIRIL
+1 MGFT
-13 GEFMDFVGLTIFI
+13 DLTIMV
-26 LQFLK
+26 LK
-31 NVVGNWGLAII
+31 CLANIVGNWGLAII
-42 ALTIIVRLAMW
+42 VLTILVRLAMW
-53 HSSVSQ
+53 HSSVAQ

-82 DPQTMQ
+82 DPQMMQ

-118 LYTALIS
+118 LYSALIS
-125 PQFIAA
+125 PQFLEQ
-131 AGKSNFLF
+131 AGRANFLF

-149 NAGVSFDG
+149 NAGLSFDG
-157 KFQVGPRDNFQAGK
+157 KFQVGERDNFQAGK
-171 EAKVYLK
+171 VAKVYLEN
-178 SGEVLDSVKV
+178 GEILEAVKV
-188 KQPMKAVEVQGDI
+188 KQPMKAVEVQGSI
-201 VPGENLDLKIAL
+201 VPGEDLDLKIPL

-220 AELNGIEKAEIDI
+220 AELNGIKKADIDV

-239 ETEKVEFTRNGD
+239 ETEKVEFIRSGD
-251 ILMASVPTAVVA
+251 ILMASVPTVKVE
-263 GAIHYDVIFLII
+263 GAIHYDVIFLIL

-283 SQKVMMAQNKNQP
+283 SQKVMMAQSKNQP

-311 MPVMIMVTF
+311 MPAMIMVTF

-351 DKEDETKKAAKQGSN
+351 DAEDAAKKAAKSGA
-366 KDIDTKASM
+366 KTVDTKAQTGEV
-375 DSKIIEVKDAKD
+375 IEVKDVKD
-387 VEDK
+387 VDTPDTKE

>member
-1 MFSVKLVYIRIL
+1 
-13 GEFMDFVGLTIFI
+13 MDFVGLTIEI
-26 LQFLK
+26 LKALAALF
-31 NVVGNWGLAII
+31 NNNWGLAII

-125 PQFIAA
+125 PQFIQQ
-131 AGKSNFLF
+131 AGKANFIF

-157 KFQVGPRDNFQAGK
+157 KFQASPRDVFQAGK
-171 EAKVYLK
+171 TAKVYLK
-178 SGEVLDSVKV
+178 NGEILDAVKIN
-188 KQPMKAVEVQGDI
+188 QPTKAVIVQGAV
-201 VPGENLDLKIAL
+201 VPGESLDLKIPL
-213 DNLNLKF
+213 DNLNEKF
-220 AELNGIEKAEIDI
+220 SILDMVEKADIDI

-239 ETEKVEFTRNGD
+239 ETEKVEFVRLGD
-251 ILMASVPTAVVA
+251 NLISSVPTDKVET
-263 GAIHYDVIFLII
+263 AIHYDVIFLII
-275 LFAITMWI
+275 LFAITMFI

-311 MPVMIMVTF
+311 MPAMIMVTF
-320 VFIPIPAG
+320 IFIPIPAG

-337 IFQIVQT
+337 IFQIFQT
-344 VIINKKL
+344 IIINKKL
-351 DKEDETKKAAKQGSN
+351 DKEDEVKKLAKAG
-366 KDIDTKASM
+366 KDPKDKAS
-375 DSKIIEVKDAKD
+375 DGSKIIEVKDVKEVD
-387 VEDK
+387 DNKEN

>member
-1 MFSVKLVYIRIL
+1 MGFT
-13 GEFMDFVGLTIFI
+13 DLTIMV
-26 LQFLK
+26 LK
-31 NVVGNWGLAII
+31 CLANIVGNWGLAII
-42 ALTIIVRLAMW
+42 VLTILVRLAMW
-53 HSSVSQ
+53 HSSVAQ

-82 DPQTMQ
+82 DPQMMQ

-118 LYTALIS
+118 LYSALIS
-125 PQFIAA
+125 PQFLEQ
-131 AGKSNFLF
+131 AGRANFLF

-149 NAGVSFDG
+149 NAGLSFDG
-157 KFQVGPRDNFQAGK
+157 KFQVGERDNFQAGK
-171 EAKVYLK
+171 VAKVYLEN
-178 SGEVLDSVKV
+178 GEILEAVKV
-188 KQPMKAVEVQGDI
+188 KQPMKAVEVQGSI
-201 VPGENLDLKIAL
+201 VPGEDLDLKIPL

-220 AELNGIEKAEIDI
+220 AVLNGIKKADIDV

-239 ETEKVEFTRNGD
+239 ETEKVEFIRSGD
-251 ILMASVPTAVVA
+251 ILMASVPTVKVE

-283 SQKVMMAQNKNQP
+283 SQKVMMAQSKNQP

-311 MPVMIMVTF
+311 MPAMIMVTF

-351 DKEDETKKAAKQGSN
+351 DAEDAAKKAAKSGA
-366 KDIDTKASM
+366 KTVDTKAQTGEV
-375 DSKIIEVKDAKD
+375 IEVKDVKD
-387 VEDK
+387 VDTPDTKE